1 MMASKYF
8 DDQPARVVLAAGHDF
23 PDATVATAITAR
35 TGAPVLLTR
44 SDHLVKPSS
53 QYLRNNRENV
63 LKVDIIG
70 GTGAVNERVVDQ
82 IHQALG
88 G

>member
-1 MMASKYF
+1 M
-8 DDQPARVVLAAGHDF
+8 
-23 PDATVATAITAR
+23 
-35 TGAPVLLTR
+35 LLTR
-44 SDHLVKPSS
+44 PDHLVKPSS
-53 QYLRNNRENV
+53 QYLRDNRENV